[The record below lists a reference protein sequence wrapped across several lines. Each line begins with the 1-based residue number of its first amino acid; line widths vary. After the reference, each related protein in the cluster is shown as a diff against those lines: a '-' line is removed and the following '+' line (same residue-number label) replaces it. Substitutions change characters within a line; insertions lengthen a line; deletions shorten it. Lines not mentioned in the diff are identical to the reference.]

1 MYTIAA
7 AGCIKFP
14 LARSPFIASKS
25 VSQEPFSSVH
35 TYTHPNTHT
44 PLGGD
49 SPGSGLAGSYESWP
63 YLLAYAC
70 KTSDTCSDFVFLPTN
85 RLETSI
91 YPQYLFIFE

>member
-25 VSQEPFSSVH
+25 VSQEPFSCVH
-35 TYTHPNTHT
+35 TYTPPKHTHT

-49 SPGSGLAGSYESWP
+49 SPVSGLAGSYETQP

-70 KTSDTCSDFVFLPTN
+70 ETSATCSDFVFLLAN
-85 RLETSI
+85 WLETFAYSNTV
-91 YPQYLFIFE
+91 FFF

>member
-25 VSQEPFSSVH
+25 VSQEPFSCVH
-35 TYTHPNTHT
+35 THT

-49 SPGSGLAGSYESWP
+49 SPVSGLAGSYETRP

-70 KTSDTCSDFVFLPTN
+70 ETSATCSDFVFLLAN
-85 RLETSI
+85 RLETFTYSNT
-91 YPQYLFIFE
+91 FFFENG